1 MTHKSSGFLR
11 GLTLLCLRCC
21 PRRVC
26 VCVCAC
32 VYMCVCYWPTSERM
46 NSKCS
51 VCACVRACVC
61 VCVRAIA
68 AQRQTSCEQ
77 LLYGNECR
85 PSFAPSRICI
95 AGFSFSVRARRFLH
109 RSVCLSLCASYPF
122 CFTDSRVKRFSFSSP
137 PKNSFDGDFSFFL
150 FVFFNDES
158 CLIYLQMRSPAL
170 TSTCKTTGLF
180 VCVRVHVCVFSH
192 DIKVDCR

>member
-1 MTHKSSGFLR
+1 MLHEPDSDTQIIWFSQRFDFVVSA
-11 GLTLLCLRCC
+11 LLPTAC
-21 PRRVC
+21 VC
-26 VCVCAC
+26 VCVCVRVYVC
-32 VYMCVCYWPTSERM
+32 VLLAYIRADEFKMFC
-46 NSKCS
+46 
-51 VCACVRACVC
+51 VCACVRVC

-180 VCVRVHVCVFSH
+180 VCVRACVCVFT
-192 DIKVDCR
+192 